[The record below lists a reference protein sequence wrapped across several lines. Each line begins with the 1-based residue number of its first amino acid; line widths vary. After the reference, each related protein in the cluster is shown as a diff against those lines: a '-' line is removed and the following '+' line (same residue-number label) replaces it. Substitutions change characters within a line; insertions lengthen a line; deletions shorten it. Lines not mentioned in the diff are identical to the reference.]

1 MAGGSL
7 ENYNFYYSTKI
18 IYRPNCLC
26 IQNRNTFT
34 FADYYLPMLSTKRK
48 KNLQRLALTT
58 VLFFLILLV
67 CFILYQRINYNKA
80 KFARYPEFG
89 IQLPLGYDIHGID
102 VSKFQSAIAWEEVKK
117 MNIRGVKMWFAF
129 IKATE
134 GNTNDDPQFNRNWK
148 LSKQHGLIRGAYHFF
163 IASRDGETQA
173 QHFIEKVTLNKGD
186 LPPVLDIE
194 QLNGTS
200 PERLRQEAIKWLD
213 IVEAHYKVKPIIYT
227 NVDFYKNY
235 LGEDFDQYP
244 FWAAHYKTQDKPR
257 INRNW
262 IFWQHSDEGNINGII
277 GNVDFNVFNG
287 DIYDLKKLLL
297 R

>member
-1 MAGGSL
+1 
-7 ENYNFYYSTKI
+7 
-18 IYRPNCLC
+18 
-26 IQNRNTFT
+26 
-34 FADYYLPMLSTKRK
+34 MLSTKRK
-48 KNLQRLALTT
+48 KSLQRIVLTM
-58 VLFFLILLV
+58 VLLIVASLFG
-67 CFILYQRINYNKA
+67 FIIYQRINYNKA
-80 KFARYPEFG
+80 KFALYPEFG

-102 VSKFQSAIAWEEVKK
+102 VSKFQSTIAWEEVKK
-117 MNIRGVKMWFAF
+117 MNIKGVKMWFTF

-134 GNTNDDPQFNRNWK
+134 GNTNGDPQFNRNWK
-148 LSKQHGLIRGAYHFF
+148 HSKKEGMIRGAYHFF

-173 QHFIEKVTLNKGD
+173 QHFIEKVSLEKGD

-200 PERLRQEAIKWLD
+200 PERLRQEAKKWLD